1 MFKVNNRSTR
11 TLGYFPSLTYLIS
24 WSVSRPYFEQPNQ
37 VKNVSPSKKIT
48 FGRILRIICLA
59 NHLNMSLILLFYF
72 LHSFSWNFSLFSLK
86 WPVNFWKKKIVNK
99 ITAKALRLIWLKQEM
114 IAVLSVQVIIEHFER
129 IQFRPRE
136 PDFSS
141 YFHNYLFWK
150 QY

>member
-1 MFKVNNRSTR
+1 MEF
-11 TLGYFPSLTYLIS
+11 F
-24 WSVSRPYFEQPNQ
+24 
-37 VKNVSPSKKIT
+37 T
-48 FGRILRIICLA
+48 FFA
-59 NHLNMSLILLFYF
+59 EMTSEF
-72 LHSFSWNFSLFSLK
+72 L
-86 WPVNFWKKKIVNK
+86 KKKIVNK